1 MVVKLDEVKFIDEID
16 LMGKR
21 VFIRCD
27 FNVPLKNGEI
37 TDATRIEA
45 ALPTIKYA
53 LEKGA
58 KVALAS
64 HLGRPKGKVVP
75 ELSMKPIGEYLIT
88 ALRKEIILTDSPDSE
103 GLTKLME
110 TLNDGQVVLL
120 ENLRFSP
127 FEKKNDKIF
136 AARLAKSFDVYVN
149 DAFGTAHRAQ
159 VSTEAL
165 AHEVKEACAGFLI
178 KKELEKFNYMLSEAK
193 KPFVAILGG
202 AKVSDKIGVITNL
215 MDKVDSIIIGGAMA
229 NTFMAAK
236 GYDMGKSLVEKD
248 AIEVAK
254 QIMEKAERK
263 GVTLNL
269 PVDFVGATEFKNDA
283 EFATYKPEDFPA
295 DRMALDIGE
304 ETRENYRSIILKAK
318 TVFWNGPMG
327 VFELENFA
335 KGTLAVTVAVTKS
348 DAYSV
353 VGGGDSVAAIKY
365 LKLEDKITHVST
377 GGGASLEYI
386 EGKELPAL
394 KVLKDLKAA
403 EDANNIKFAED
414 FKE

>member
-1 MVVKLDEVKFIDEID
+1 MVTKLNEINFIDEVD
-16 LMGKR
+16 LRDKR

-27 FNVPLKNGEI
+27 FNVPLKDGKI
-37 TDATRIEA
+37 TDATRIDA

-58 KVALAS
+58 RVALAS
-64 HLGRPKGKVVP
+64 HLGRPKGKVVK
-75 ELSMKPIGEYLIT
+75 ELSMLPIAEYLID
-88 ALRKEIILTDSPDSE
+88 ALRKDIVLTDSPDSE
-103 GLTKLME
+103 GLSLLME
-110 TLNDGQVVLL
+110 ELNESQVVLL

-127 FEKKNDKIF
+127 FEKKNDSIYAK
-136 AARLAKSFDVYVN
+136 RLAKSFDVYVN

-165 AHEVKEACAGFLI
+165 AHEVEKSCAGLLI

-236 GYDMGKSLVEKD
+236 GFDMGKSLVEKD
-248 AIEVAK
+248 AVELAK
-254 QIMEKAERK
+254 QIMDKAERK
-263 GVTLNL
+263 GVKLNL
-269 PVDFVGATEFKNDA
+269 PVDFIGADDFSNDSNFD
-283 EFATYKPEDFPA
+283 EYTPEAFPN

-304 ETRENYRSIILKAK
+304 KTRENYRSIILKAK
-318 TVFWNGPMG
+318 TIFWNGPMG

-386 EGKELPAL
+386 EGKDLPAL
-394 KVLKDLKAA
+394 KILKELKL
-403 EDANNIKFAED
+403 EEVKNNEGFAED

>member
-1 MVVKLDEVKFIDEID
+1 MVTKLDEIKFIDELD
-16 LMGKR
+16 LRDKR

-27 FNVPLKNGEI
+27 FNVPLKDGKI
-37 TDATRIEA
+37 TDSTRIDA
-45 ALPTIKYA
+45 ALPTILYA
-53 LEKGA
+53 IEQGA

-88 ALRKEIILTDSPDSE
+88 ALEKEIILTDSPDSE

-120 ENLRFSP
+120 ENLRYSP

-165 AHEVKEACAGFLI
+165 AHEVKEACAGLLI
-178 KKELEKFNYMLSEAK
+178 KKELEKFNLMLEAPES
-193 KPFVAILGG
+193 PFVAILGG

-236 GYDMGKSLVEKD
+236 GYNMGKSLVEKD

-263 GVTLNL
+263 GVKLNL
-269 PVDFVGATEFKNDA
+269 PVDFVGADDFKNDTEFKD
-283 EFATYKPEDFPA
+283 YKPVDFPA
-295 DRMALDIGE
+295 DKMALDIGE
-304 ETRENYRSIILKAK
+304 NTRENYRKIILHAK
-318 TVFWNGPMG
+318 TIFWNGPMG

-335 KGTLAVTVAVTKS
+335 KGTLAVAVAVTKS
-348 DAYSV
+348 ESYSV

-365 LKLEDKITHVST
+365 LKLEDKISHVST

-394 KVLKDLKAA
+394 TALKVK
-403 EDANNIKFAED
+403 
-414 FKE
+414 

>member
-1 MVVKLDEVKFIDEID
+1 MVTKLDEIKFIDEID
-16 LMGKR
+16 LRDKR

-27 FNVPLKNGEI
+27 FNVPLKDGKI

-45 ALPTIKYA
+45 ALPTILYA
-53 LEKGA
+53 LEQGA

-64 HLGRPKGKVVP
+64 HLGRPKGKVVA
-75 ELSMKPIGEYLIT
+75 ELSMKPIGEYLVP
-88 ALRKEIILTDSPDSE
+88 ALEKEIILTDSPDSE
-103 GLTKLME
+103 GLTKLMDN
-110 TLNDGQVVLL
+110 LNDGQVVLL

-165 AHEVKEACAGFLI
+165 AHEINEKCAGLLI
-178 KKELEKFNYMLSEAK
+178 KKELEKFNHMLEAPEA
-193 KPFVAILGG
+193 PFVAILGG

-229 NTFMAAK
+229 NTFMVAK
-236 GYDMGKSLVEKD
+236 GYNMGKSLVEAD
-248 AIEVAK
+248 AVEVAK
-254 QIMEKAERK
+254 QIIEKADRK

-269 PVDFVGATEFKNDA
+269 PVDFVGANEFKNDT
-283 EFATYKPEDFPA
+283 EFANYKPENFPA
-295 DRMALDIGE
+295 DKMALDIGE
-304 ETRENYRSIILKAK
+304 ETRENYRKIVLYAK

-335 KGTLAVTVAVTKS
+335 KGTLAVAVAVTKS
-348 DAYSV
+348 DSYSV

-365 LKLEDKITHVST
+365 LKLEDKISHVST

-386 EGKELPAL
+386 EGKDLPAL
-394 KVLKDLKAA
+394 TALKTK
-403 EDANNIKFAED
+403 
-414 FKE
+414 

>member
-1 MVVKLDEVKFIDEID
+1 MVTKLNEIKFIDEID
-16 LMGKR
+16 LRNKR

-27 FNVPLKNGEI
+27 FNVPLKDGKI
-37 TDATRIEA
+37 TDATRIDA
-45 ALPTIKYA
+45 ALPTILYA
-53 LEKGA
+53 IKQGA
-58 KVALAS
+58 KVAVAS

-88 ALRKEIILTDSPDSE
+88 ALKKEIVLTDSPDSE

-110 TLNDGQVVLL
+110 TLNEGQVVLL

-136 AARLAKSFDVYVN
+136 AQRLAKSFDVYVN
-149 DAFGTAHRAQ
+149 NAFGTAHRAQ

-165 AHEVKEACAGFLI
+165 AHEINEKCAGLLI
-178 KKELEKFNYMLSEAK
+178 KKELEKFNHMLEAPEA
-193 KPFVAILGG
+193 PFVAILGG

-229 NTFMAAK
+229 NTFMVAK
-236 GYDMGKSLVEKD
+236 GYNMGKSLVEND

-263 GVTLNL
+263 GVKLNL
-269 PVDFVGATEFKNDA
+269 PVDFVAADEFKNDTK
-283 EFATYKPEDFPA
+283 FSTYKPEDFPN
-295 DRMALDIGE
+295 DKMALDIGE
-304 ETRENYRSIILKAK
+304 ETRENYRKIVLYAK
-318 TVFWNGPMG
+318 TIFWNGPMG

-335 KGTLAVTVAVTKS
+335 KGTLAVAVAVTKS
-348 DAYSV
+348 DSYSV

-365 LKLEDKITHVST
+365 LQLEDSISHVST

-386 EGKELPAL
+386 EGKDLPAL
-394 KVLKDLKAA
+394 TALKVK
-403 EDANNIKFAED
+403 
-414 FKE
+414 

>member
-1 MVVKLDEVKFIDEID
+1 MVTKLNEIKFIDEVD
-16 LMGKR
+16 LRDKR

-27 FNVPLKNGEI
+27 FNVPLKDGKI
-37 TDATRIEA
+37 TDATRIDA
-45 ALPTIKYA
+45 ALPTILYA
-53 LEKGA
+53 LEQGA

-75 ELSMKPIGEYLIT
+75 ELSMKPIGEYLVP
-88 ALRKEIILTDSPDSE
+88 ALKKEIVLTDSPDSE
-103 GLTKLME
+103 GLTKLMDN
-110 TLNDGQVVLL
+110 LNEGQVVLL

-165 AHEVKEACAGFLI
+165 AHEVKEKCAGLLI
-178 KKELEKFNYMLSEAK
+178 KKELEKFNHMLEAPES
-193 KPFVAILGG
+193 PFVAILGG

-229 NTFMAAK
+229 NTFMVAK
-236 GYDMGKSLVEKD
+236 GYDMGKSLVES
-248 AIEVAK
+248 AAVELAK
-254 QIMEKAERK
+254 QIIEKAERK

-269 PVDFVGATEFKNDA
+269 PVDFVGASEFKNDT
-283 EFATYKPEDFPA
+283 EFANYKPEDFPN
-295 DRMALDIGE
+295 DKMALDIGE
-304 ETRENYRSIILKAK
+304 ETRENYRKIVLYAK
-318 TVFWNGPMG
+318 TIFWNGPMG

-335 KGTLAVTVAVTKS
+335 KGTLAVAVAVTKS
-348 DAYSV
+348 DSYSV

-365 LKLEDKITHVST
+365 LKLEDKISHVST

-394 KVLKDLKAA
+394 AALKVK
-403 EDANNIKFAED
+403 
-414 FKE
+414 

>member
-1 MVVKLDEVKFIDEID
+1 MVVRLDEIKFIDEVE
-16 LMGKR
+16 LEGKR

-27 FNVPLKNGEI
+27 FNVPLKDGEI
-37 TDATRIEA
+37 TDTTRIDA
-45 ALPTIKYA
+45 ALPTIMYA
-53 LEKGA
+53 IEKGA

-75 ELSMKPIGEYLIT
+75 ELSMAPIGKYLTDAIK
-88 ALRKEIILTDSPDSE
+88 KEIILTDSPDSE
-103 GLTKLME
+103 GLGKLME
-110 TLNDGQVVLL
+110 DLTEKQVVLL

-127 FEKKNDKIF
+127 FEKKNDKVF
-136 AARLAKSFDVYVN
+136 AQRLAKSFDVYVN

-165 AHEVKEACAGFLI
+165 AHEVKEKCAGFLI
-178 KKELEKFNYMLSEAK
+178 KKELEKFNKMLSNPK

-215 MDKVDSIIIGGAMA
+215 MDMVDEIIIGGAMA
-229 NTFMAAK
+229 NTFMLAK
-236 GYDMGKSLVEKD
+236 GYETGKSLVEKD
-248 AIEVAK
+248 AVETAK
-254 QIMEKAERK
+254 EIMKKAEEK
-263 GVTLNL
+263 GINLNL
-269 PVDFVGATEFKNDA
+269 PVDFIGADEFKNDTN
-283 EFATYKPEDFPA
+283 FDNYDVKNFPK
-295 DRMALDIGE
+295 DKMALDIGE
-304 ETRENYRSIILKAK
+304 KTRENYRSIILKAK

-335 KGTLAVTVAVTKS
+335 KGTLAVAVALTKS
-348 DAYSV
+348 EAYSV

-365 LKLEDKITHVST
+365 LGLEDKISHVST

-394 KVLKDLKAA
+394 SALKK
-403 EDANNIKFAED
+403 
-414 FKE
+414 